1 MVKRDTYPVY
11 VVKQIVPVTGWQ
23 AVYWIEEEQK
33 HVCEAVH
40 LIGLA
45 HIRTYARKSGRKIV
59 EDNTPEDECWTV
71 VGLQSESGGRFFGVL
86 NEVHNFCGLLQPGED
101 AQVFI
106 DGCHHKQETR

>member
-23 AVYWIEEEQK
+23 AVYWLQEEQK
-33 HVCEAVH
+33 HVREAVH
-40 LIGLA
+40 LLGLA
-45 HIRTYARKSGRKIV
+45 HVRTYARKAGRIV
-59 EDNTPEDECWTV
+59 EDGIPKDESWAV
-71 VGLQSESGGRFFGVL
+71 VGLEPESGRFFGVL

-101 AQVFI
+101 AQAFI